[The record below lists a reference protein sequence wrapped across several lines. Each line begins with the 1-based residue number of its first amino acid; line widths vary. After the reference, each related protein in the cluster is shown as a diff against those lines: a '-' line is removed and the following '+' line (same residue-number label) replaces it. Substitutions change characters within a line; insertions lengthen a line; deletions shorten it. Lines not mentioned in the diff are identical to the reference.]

1 MKTWVLALF
10 LGMGTVIAA
19 CGQQE
24 AKIEAEPEVK
34 VVEVEIFAPEQA
46 KINEMMPIEAKVTYG
61 DELVEDAEV
70 TFELINGENKERIEA
85 KGEGKG
91 IYHIDKTF
99 TEEGT
104 YEVIAHTN
112 AKSMHTMPKMHIQ
125 VGDKVTVEHEDKEE
139 MKDEMKDESG
149 HHH

>member
-1 MKTWVLALF
+1 MKKSIVTALTG
-10 LGMGTVIAA
+10 LIAILSG
-19 CGQQE
+19 CGEQE
-24 AKIEAEPEVK
+24 AQTEPEVK
-34 VVEVEIFAPEQA
+34 IVEVEILADE
-46 KINEMMPIEAKVTYG
+46 KGEVNETMPIEAKVTYG

-70 TFELINGENKERIEA
+70 TFELINGEKKERIAA
-85 KGEGKG
+85 KGEEKG

-125 VGDKVTVEHEDKEE
+125 VGDKVTVNAENEE
-139 MKDEMKDESG
+139 MNHEEMDMEESS
-149 HHH
+149 HEH

>member
-1 MKTWVLALF
+1 MKKLILPAL
-10 LGMGTVIAA
+10 MGLMAILSGCGEEEAA
-19 CGQQE
+19 S
-24 AKIEAEPEVK
+24 EPEIK
-34 VVEVEIFAPEQA
+34 VVEVNILAEEKAEV
-46 KINEMMPIEAKVTYG
+46 NETMPIEAKVTYG

-125 VGDKVTVEHEDKEE
+125 VGDKVTMNAENEE
-139 MKDEMKDESG
+139 MDHEEMDMEESG
-149 HHH
+149 HEH